1 LSGGQEGRL
10 SELFCAVLCTTVA
23 PSYLHAYSYEQF
35 LQVRGL
41 LWLLTPMK
49 RASTHPLVD
58 LWARGGH
65 VIAGL
70 LEPVGD
76 SSEGLFLALS
86 HGIQPSESAGHVLNV
101 CQHRLIVAPCSCQRS
116 TLA

>member
-1 LSGGQEGRL
+1 ML
-10 SELFCAVLCTTVA
+10 
-23 PSYLHAYSYEQF
+23 
-35 LQVRGL
+35 RGL

-58 LWARGGH
+58 LCAGGGH

-70 LEPVGD
+70 LEPLGD

-86 HGIQPSESAGHVLNV
+86 HCFQTSESVGHVFNV
-101 CQHRLIVAPCSCQRS
+101 CEHRLVVAPCSCCQRS
-116 TLA
+116 TLAYIEQFPAELTCSFDVIGCSYV